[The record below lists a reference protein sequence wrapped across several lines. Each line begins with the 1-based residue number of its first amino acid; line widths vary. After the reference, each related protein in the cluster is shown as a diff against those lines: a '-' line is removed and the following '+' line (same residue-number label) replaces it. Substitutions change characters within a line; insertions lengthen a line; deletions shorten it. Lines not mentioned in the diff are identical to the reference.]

1 MIKIKEIPVS
11 ERPREKAI
19 RNGIESLSNVELLA
33 IILKSGFKG
42 ESALVLAQKLLNK
55 YGSINNLFNTN
66 FESLIR
72 IKGIKSAKATQII
85 AVAEIIK
92 RLINTQLHSGESI
105 KHPQDI
111 AKYFEPIFRNK
122 PQEQFVVVF
131 LNIKNKVIK
140 YEVLFKGG
148 INFSLID
155 INLIFKKAIE
165 LAASKIICLHN
176 HPSGDTTPSDSD
188 IEISKRIAAR
198 GEILEI
204 YLLDHIIIGKE
215 KFTSLKQL
223 SYF

>member
-105 KHPQDI
+105 KHPEDI
-111 AKYFEPIFRNK
+111 AKY
-122 PQEQFVVVF
+122 
-131 LNIKNKVIK
+131 LNQ
-140 YEVLFKGG
+140 YLG
-148 INFSLID
+148 
-155 INLIFKKAIE
+155 
-165 LAASKIICLHN
+165 
-176 HPSGDTTPSDSD
+176 
-188 IEISKRIAAR
+188 
-198 GEILEI
+198 I
-204 YLLDHIIIGKE
+204 YLKNNL
-215 KFTSLKQL
+215 
-223 SYF
+223 